1 MMTLSNG
8 SFSNELAFV
17 YSTIEEQLD
26 SEYTVNDEVS
36 YTTTSNNFNQ
46 RVHNTIAATFAS
58 ATTASYF
65 SLIDIDNIVD
75 IFAKW
80 SPCNLQLCYSYSC

>member
-1 MMTLSNG
+1 MMALSNG

-36 YTTTSNNFNQ
+36 YTTISNNFDL
-46 RVHNTIAATFAS
+46 RVHNTTDVTFAS
-58 ATTASYF
+58 TTTASYF
-65 SLIDIDNIVD
+65 SLTDID
-75 IFAKW
+75 
-80 SPCNLQLCYSYSC
+80 